1 MWQFEALNWCNEEKQ
16 PAPNYHKQNVKTAL
30 IIAVIVSIVVV
41 GGILVG
47 IFAPDFKEEARQV
60 YNYCQSDENYITVTG
75 TLDQLDYR
83 TYNGFI
89 FTLTGEDKEFEVYS
103 QSSNV
108 LRNNNFHRDVTIGK
122 SQLTVTF
129 SKYDFFGDIPVVAIY
144 MDGKCYLD
152 FETGKANL
160 LEYIDKYI
168 NG

>member
-1 MWQFEALNWCNEEKQ
+1 M
-16 PAPNYHKQNVKTAL
+16 
-30 IIAVIVSIVVV
+30 
-41 GGILVG
+41 
-47 IFAPDFKEEARQV
+47 
-60 YNYCQSDENYITVTG
+60 
-75 TLDQLDYR
+75 
-83 TYNGFI
+83 
-89 FTLTGEDKEFEVYS
+89 
-103 QSSNV
+103 
-108 LRNNNFHRDVTIGK
+108 RNNNFHRDVTIGK